1 MPPEREGKEE
11 QEGPVSTVRPWEPP
25 KSPFGLLQETYYTSP
40 WRLLVVSILLNVTSG
55 RHQVRPVVGDLFDRY
70 PSPEAMAEADEEELA
85 GMIRR
90 LGLYRKRAKALVDFS
105 RTYLDS
111 PPWRTPAE
119 LKYFGK
125 YADDSYR
132 LFCLGEWRQVRP
144 RDKKLKQ
151 YRDWLFA
158 HYGAEKSESELEE
171 EHEWAEQEVRRKQRM
186 REARE
191 QKKEERKRARAATL
205 NPTELEASDFGET
218 GMDDTEDQSIA
229 EHDEE
234 DVPRRRR
241 RKERKTKKRRAP
253 DEVKA
258 DPEEETG

>member
-1 MPPEREGKEE
+1 
-11 QEGPVSTVRPWEPP
+11 
-25 KSPFGLLQETYYTSP
+25 
-40 WRLLVVSILLNVTSG
+40 
-55 RHQVRPVVGDLFDRY
+55 
-70 PSPEAMAEADEEELA
+70 
-85 GMIRR
+85 
-90 LGLYRKRAKALVDFS
+90 
-105 RTYLDS
+105 
-111 PPWRTPAE
+111 
-119 LKYFGK
+119 
-125 YADDSYR
+125 
-132 LFCLGEWRQVRP
+132 VRP

-171 EHEWAEQEVRRKQRM
+171 EHKWAEQEVRRKQRM

-205 NPTELEASDFGET
+205 NSTELEASDFGET

-241 RKERKTKKRRAP
+241 KERKTKKRRAP

>member
-1 MPPEREGKEE
+1 M
-11 QEGPVSTVRPWEPP
+11 
-25 KSPFGLLQETYYTSP
+25 Y
-40 WRLLVVSILLNVTSG
+40 LLNVTSG

-158 HYGAEKSESELEE
+158 HYGAKKSESELEE

-186 REARE
+186 REARD
-191 QKKEERKRARAATL
+191 QRKEERKRARAATL
-205 NPTELEASDFGET
+205 NSTKLEGDFDET
-218 GMDDTEDQSIA
+218 GMEQEDDTEEQSIVDNA
-229 EHDEE
+229 EE
-234 DVPRRRR
+234 DVPRL

-258 DPEEETG
+258 DAEETG

>member
-1 MPPEREGKEE
+1 M
-11 QEGPVSTVRPWEPP
+11 
-25 KSPFGLLQETYYTSP
+25 
-40 WRLLVVSILLNVTSG
+40 
-55 RHQVRPVVGDLFDRY
+55 
-70 PSPEAMAEADEEELA
+70 
-85 GMIRR
+85 
-90 LGLYRKRAKALVDFS
+90 
-105 RTYLDS
+105 
-111 PPWRTPAE
+111 
-119 LKYFGK
+119 
-125 YADDSYR
+125 
-132 LFCLGEWRQVRP
+132 RP

-158 HYGAEKSESELEE
+158 HYGAEKSEGELEE

-205 NPTELEASDFGET
+205 NSTELEADLGET

-234 DVPRRRR
+234 DVPRRR

>member
-1 MPPEREGKEE
+1 MKEE
-11 QEGPVSTVRPWEPP
+11 QEGP
-25 KSPFGLLQETYYTSP
+25 ETYHTSP
-40 WRLLVVSILLNVTSG
+40 WRLLVVSI
-55 RHQVRPVVGDLFDRY
+55 VRPVVGDLFDRY

-132 LFCLGEWRQVRP
+132 LFCLGGTSLSLWLTPLLLCSSRVRP

-158 HYGAEKSESELEE
+158 HYGAKKSESELEE
-171 EHEWAEQEVRRKQRM
+171 EHEWAEQER
-186 REARE
+186 
-191 QKKEERKRARAATL
+191 KEERKRARAATL
-205 NPTELEASDFGET
+205 NSTKLEGDFDET
-218 GMDDTEDQSIA
+218 GMEQEDDTEEQSIVDNA
-229 EHDEE
+229 EE
-234 DVPRRRR
+234 DVPRL

-258 DPEEETG
+258 DAEETG